1 MPLHLQAC
9 HGSSALL
16 RSMLPEGTALRLN
29 RHASAVR
36 LHSDCCSVTAG
47 DVSCDYDV
55 VFLAMPAACARRIVG
70 VYASLDTSQREA
82 LAAASEAPSV
92 TRDAYAVTIWG
103 ALSRAAASRFEKRA
117 TREVGAPTA
126 RSGESRDVLTL
137 RGEA

>member
-82 LAAASEAPSV
+82 LALLLCVGGCEQRLAAPPPAALEAVELCSRLPL
-92 TRDAYAVTIWG
+92 
-103 ALSRAAASRFEKRA
+103 ALSIAVCMSTSVHEDC
-117 TREVGAPTA
+117 P
-126 RSGESRDVLTL
+126 LI
-137 RGEA
+137 